1 MPPTESPGDDMVVLG
16 SPADGG
22 VNRVC
27 SLVAPEGDEAQKGRR
42 VLECRNF
49 WRAGAYEV
57 RSGVSP
63 SARHAAQE
71 SSDFDRA
78 RVHPKF
84 LHTNATS
91 HKWAFGVC
99 YLSIAELLDNSVDEI
114 QNGATFVKVD
124 KVSNSKDNSPMLLF
138 QDDGGGMDP
147 EGIRRCMSLGFSTKR
162 SKTTIGQYGNGFK
175 TSTMRLGADAIVFS
189 RANRGGNVTL
199 CIGLLSYTF
208 LRRTMKDDIIVP
220 MLDFHIV
227 NGQKTPIILSSQD
240 EWDSSLKA
248 ILDWS
253 PFSSME
259 ELLLQFE
266 DMGLHGTKVVV
277 YNLWMNDDG
286 LLELDFDD
294 DDQDIL
300 LRDQA
305 YSGGFTRANKEV
317 VHCHVSSR
325 LKYSLRAYASI
336 LYMRKFSNFH
346 IILRGKPVEQVSI
359 ADELKFIK
367 TITYKPQVGM
377 DGESVS
383 VRITIGFA
391 KEAPVLG
398 IFGVNVYH
406 KNRLIM
412 PYWKVVQEGSSR
424 GRCVVGIF
432 EANFIEPAHDKQDF
446 ERTPL
451 FIRLESKLRQI
462 ILEYCADKHVTTS
475 FVLVSVVLRESP
487 VVIYNASLS
496 RYEGAS
502 LPLST
507 DEPVTILKVIPFLV
521 LWKYNCHMIG
531 YQSIDITTEKR
542 KLKES
547 EKHSDRHASKV
558 QLKVPTPIG
567 VACADGSHL
576 QPTGQTHAQSHDTM
590 PISGEIPS
598 PDVLRQ
604 FLLIFFL
611 LLFPIG
617 AIDIFCRL
625 QGLGFLL
632 SAFGGILF
640 FYLIVVAEREE
651 LQQTTNQLRRT
662 VEELE
667 HELAEVKKKCSQ
679 LAADLQIRGGKQH
692 ILGTNQS

>member
-1 MPPTESPGDDMVVLG
+1 MKYAQESRLLLGMVL
-16 SPADGG
+16 S
-22 VNRVC
+22 
-27 SLVAPEGDEAQKGRR
+27 
-42 VLECRNF
+42 
-49 WRAGAYEV
+49 
-57 RSGVSP
+57 
-63 SARHAAQE
+63 AQE

-91 HKWAFGVC
+91 HKWAFGA
-99 YLSIAELLDNSVDEI
+99 IAELLDNSVDEI

-462 ILEYCADKHVTTS
+462 ILEY
-475 FVLVSVVLRESP
+475 
-487 VVIYNASLS
+487 
-496 RYEGAS
+496 
-502 LPLST
+502 
-507 DEPVTILKVIPFLV
+507 
-521 LWKYNCHMIG
+521 WKYNCHMIG

-590 PISGEIPS
+590 PISGEDDDDIEIIDVQDPS
-598 PDVLRQ
+598 
-604 FLLIFFL
+604 LIKKITEENIQ
-611 LLFPIG
+611 LFM
-617 AIDIFCRL
+617 R
-625 QGLGFLL
+625 
-632 SAFGGILF
+632 
-640 FYLIVVAEREE
+640 REE

>member
-22 VNRVC
+22 VNRVR

-91 HKWAFGVC
+91 HKWAFGA
-99 YLSIAELLDNSVDEI
+99 IAELLDNSVDEI

-462 ILEYCADKHVTTS
+462 ILEY
-475 FVLVSVVLRESP
+475 
-487 VVIYNASLS
+487 
-496 RYEGAS
+496 
-502 LPLST
+502 
-507 DEPVTILKVIPFLV
+507 
-521 LWKYNCHMIG
+521 WKYNCHLIG

-567 VACADGSHL
+567 VACSHL

-590 PISGEIPS
+590 PISGEDDDDIEIIDVQDPS
-598 PDVLRQ
+598 
-604 FLLIFFL
+604 LIKKITEENIQ
-611 LLFPIG
+611 LFM
-617 AIDIFCRL
+617 R
-625 QGLGFLL
+625 
-632 SAFGGILF
+632 
-640 FYLIVVAEREE
+640 REE

>member
-1 MPPTESPGDDMVVLG
+1 MKYAQESRL
-16 SPADGG
+16 
-22 VNRVC
+22 
-27 SLVAPEGDEAQKGRR
+27 L
-42 VLECRNF
+42 L
-49 WRAGAYEV
+49 
-57 RSGVSP
+57 
-63 SARHAAQE
+63 AAQE

-91 HKWAFGVC
+91 HKWAFGA
-99 YLSIAELLDNSVDEI
+99 IAELLDNSVDEI

-462 ILEYCADKHVTTS
+462 ILEY
-475 FVLVSVVLRESP
+475 
-487 VVIYNASLS
+487 
-496 RYEGAS
+496 
-502 LPLST
+502 
-507 DEPVTILKVIPFLV
+507 
-521 LWKYNCHMIG
+521 WKYNCHMIG

-590 PISGEIPS
+590 PISGEDDDDIEIIDVQDPS
-598 PDVLRQ
+598 
-604 FLLIFFL
+604 LIKKITEENIQ
-611 LLFPIG
+611 LFM
-617 AIDIFCRL
+617 R
-625 QGLGFLL
+625 
-632 SAFGGILF
+632 
-640 FYLIVVAEREE
+640 REE